1 MLWKQKRILRNR
13 LHKNNKGVTL
23 IEVIAVIAVLGV
35 VMAAVTGF
43 MISGTKMSARVSDT
57 ATSSIREQ
65 TAVEFINRR
74 LWEAASVEFADDS
87 DQEITIDETTYKLQ
101 IKLVTA
107 QGGTALIY
115 TDGEVD
121 QDGNFAE
128 DSRVVYRLGENDP
141 VELYIGT
148 LYFDINGLEN
158 GTVTYYLNG
167 EKHVVHLRVAPQS

>member
-1 MLWKQKRILRNR
+1 MLRKQKRILRNR

-87 DQEITIDETTYKLQ
+87 KEITIDNTTYKLK
-101 IKLVTA
+101 IELVTA

-115 TDGEVD
+115 TDGNVD

-128 DSRVVYRLGENDP
+128 DSRVVYCLGENDP

-167 EKHVVHLRVAPQS
+167 EEHVVHLRVAPQS